1 MFFSGIHA
9 YKVHIKHIRTVAYE
23 RQGKTVS
30 YAGYIY
36 VYIFLHLHICT
47 LYTMYTLYTYIQYIL
62 HLYMIY
68 YLCLLCIYDLYK
80 DMI

>member
-36 VYIFLHLHICT
+36 VYIFLHLHI
-47 LYTMYTLYTYIQYIL
+47 YMYTIYITF
-62 HLYMIY
+62 
-68 YLCLLCIYDLYK
+68 IYDLLF
-80 DMI
+80 MFIMHI